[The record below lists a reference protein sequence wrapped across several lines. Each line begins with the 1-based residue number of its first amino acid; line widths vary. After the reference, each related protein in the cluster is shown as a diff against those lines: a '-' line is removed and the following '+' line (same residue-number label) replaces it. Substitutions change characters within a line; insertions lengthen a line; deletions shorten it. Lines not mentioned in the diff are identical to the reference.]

1 MKAENLKNYGINMH
15 DLSKTVPKKIWRMV
29 QNTTLSTVRKELGL
43 WTSLKLLFLI
53 RKKTKEYSKVNLDRI
68 RTFCNNEEFIE
79 EKIKDAATFAAIQ
92 ELTSPSKAKE
102 IYVKILDQV
111 FPIIGEII
119 YPNPEKVSSVKD
131 PFELIKEYVFAMLEA
146 DKEEGLHY
154 YELVENTSDTLR
166 FNVIHCAWYEIKKE
180 LGVPEATFQDC
191 YADEASL
198 PSMLEKVGMQFIRT
212 QTIVEGSPYCDFC
225 IKKITTESTIND
237 KS

>member
-1 MKAENLKNYGINMH
+1 MH
-15 DLSKTVPKKIWRMV
+15 DLSKTVPKKTWRMV

-79 EKIKDAATFAAIQ
+79 EKIKDAATFA
-92 ELTSPSKAKE
+92 KAKE